1 MCLLHLLS
9 MTEKRK
15 EPKAR
20 ICLGL
25 SSGGEKGIRTLEA
38 LSTLTRFPVVRLRP
52 AQPSL
57 RAVFAL
63 TKTLYHLLFALSS
76 KKCIFLTTTTKMFAV
91 VSLLFLIRKMP
102 GSFEARETYLCKQIL
117 LEMMINCTILCI
129 CRMLCDAMTLVISL
143 QRPDQ

>member
-38 LSTLTRFPVVRLRP
+38 LSTLTRFPIVRLRP
-52 AQPSL
+52 AQPPL
-57 RAVFAL
+57 RKALDHYNEKRRKCQEKNQKTLAKKIYRWYTVGNALIERVETPVFGAERTVTGCKRSAKGCLEVHSGAVFAERR
-63 TKTLYHLLFALSS
+63 FAL
-76 KKCIFLTTTTKMFAV
+76 
-91 VSLLFLIRKMP
+91 
-102 GSFEARETYLCKQIL
+102 
-117 LEMMINCTILCI
+117 
-129 CRMLCDAMTLVISL
+129 
-143 QRPDQ
+143 

>member
-76 KKCIFLTTTTKMFAV
+76 KKCIFLIEKQNVKHEKSVRGVIILTIATV
-91 VSLLFLIRKMP
+91 HGCVILSLLYIP
-102 GSFEARETYLCKQIL
+102 YQQPNYLNMNATQKNKSVQF
-117 LEMMINCTILCI
+117 
-129 CRMLCDAMTLVISL
+129 
-143 QRPDQ
+143 